1 MNWVGFSKLRLDE
14 FADAAM
20 EARASGM
27 AAETLRT
34 NRLRNDKEAREK
46 TVVFEGGARRCLN
59 DLSMQGFP

>member
-1 MNWVGFSKLRLDE
+1 
-14 FADAAM
+14 
-20 EARASGM
+20 M

-46 TVVFEGGARRCLN
+46 TVVFEGGARRWLN